1 MPFYGGPAPRNYRDE
16 AHAELMQVPKA
27 LLGGYVWRIGSD
39 VRHEIVKQTMS
50 EREIYRATDG
60 PLSLFGI
67 RVEWGEPGEF
77 RLVPEE
83 NTMGIRPVPL
93 PVPPPRRVM
102 QGVRPDGDPPTR
114 RVRPEATGPTQRLA
128 CPHCPAPWQPEGAI
142 YCIECGGKLP

>member
-16 AHAELMQVPKA
+16 AHAELMRVPKA

-83 NTMGIRPVPL
+83 NTMGIRP
-93 PVPPPRRVM
+93 
-102 QGVRPDGDPPTR
+102 
-114 RVRPEATGPTQRLA
+114 EATGPTQRLA